1 MDNTYFLSQSSS
13 LTLVI
18 IISLI
23 FAVLGIYH
31 SKKFHGISNYLTANR
46 NIELF
51 SLTTSLVASALGAWI
66 LFGPVAAATWGGIG
80 AVIGYAL
87 GTAFPMI
94 FLIYF
99 GKKIRLEFPK
109 GSSLIEFMRKKFGK
123 SLFKLILLMTI
134 FYMFI
139 FLCAEVTAVAV
150 LINYLS
156 GTDLWITALIVLLA
170 TLTYTLYGGLRA
182 SIFTDNIQMIVI
194 GFLLLILILIIG
206 SSTGDNFSFALIKE
220 KNPQL
225 LSSSYIPSY
234 TAGLTFFIAVAATNL
249 FHQGN
254 WQRVYAAKD
263 YYTLKSALIISF
275 FIIVPIVFLMGF
287 VGMVSFSIDPS
298 ARADLGFFTLLLKE
312 QTEML
317 SLIIVILGLAL
328 TISTVDTLVNAISS
342 LFVVD
347 GKATFNLDKKTD
359 YLKISKYFIIFL
371 SLIAFGVASKGFDIL
386 YLFLLADLFCCAFVF
401 TGSFEDGTVFDT
413 NVGKDKPLVFQIGM
427 KEVIP
432 GFEQG
437 IVGANKGSK
446 RKIKIPSMLAY
457 GEKGAG
463 ELIPPNSN
471 LIFEFKILD
480 VLSPNYE
487 KIDSEKLENLINENA
502 VALDIRLDNQWKKT
516 GVIKGS
522 FQETAF
528 DINGKFNVYLMDKV
542 RALAGAESQGIEL
555 IFISHDGKTAE
566 ILGNAFAEDL
576 GFTNVYVLDGGIQ
589 SWIKSNKPLVSYN

>member
-1 MDNTYFLSQSSS
+1 MDKTYFIEQSTS

-18 IISLI
+18 VISLI

-31 SKKFHGISNYLTANR
+31 SKKFGGINNYLTANR
-46 NIELF
+46 NIGLF

-94 FLIYF
+94 FLIYL
-99 GKKIRLEFPK
+99 GKKIRNEFPK

-156 GTDLWITALIVLLA
+156 GTELWITALIVLIS

-194 GFLLLILILIIG
+194 GILLLTLISII
-206 SSTGDNFSFALIKE
+206 SSSSGNNFSFEFIE
-220 KNPQL
+220 NKNPQL

-254 WQRVYAAKD
+254 WQRVYAAKN
-263 YYTLKSALIISF
+263 YQTLKSSLIISF
-275 FIIVPIVFLMGF
+275 FIIIPIVFLMGF
-287 VGMVSFSIDPS
+287 IGMVSFSLDSSTRP
-298 ARADLGFFTLLLKE
+298 DLGFFTLLLKD
-312 QTEML
+312 QTELL
-317 SLIIVILGLAL
+317 SLLIIVLGLSL

-359 YLKISKYFIIFL
+359 YLKISKYFIVFL
-371 SLIAFGVASKGFDIL
+371 SLIVFGVASKGFDIL

-401 TGSFEDGTVFDT
+401 TVFYSFY
-413 NVGKDKPLVFQIGM
+413 
-427 KEVIP
+427 
-432 GFEQG
+432 
-437 IVGANKGSK
+437 NK
-446 RKIKIPSMLAY
+446 
-457 GEKGAG
+457 
-463 ELIPPNSN
+463 
-471 LIFEFKILD
+471 
-480 VLSPNYE
+480 
-487 KIDSEKLENLINENA
+487 INE
-502 VALDIRLDNQWKKT
+502 KT
-516 GVIKGS
+516 AYIAIIIG
-522 FQETAF
+522 
-528 DINGKFNVYLMDKV
+528 L
-542 RALAGAESQGIEL
+542 LAGFLMFPFPDFSKSLLVG
-555 IFISHDGKTAE
+555 
-566 ILGNAFAEDL
+566 
-576 GFTNVYVLDGGIQ
+576 VLM
-589 SWIKSNKPLVSYN
+589 SK

>member
-1 MDNTYFLSQSSS
+1 MDNTYFISQSTS

-31 SKKFHGISNYLTANR
+31 SKKFHGINNYLTANR
-46 NIELF
+46 NIGLF
-51 SLTTSLVASALGAWI
+51 SLTTSLVASALGAWV
-66 LFGPVAAATWGGIG
+66 LFGPAAAATWGGIG

-94 FLIYF
+94 FLIYL
-99 GKKIRLEFPK
+99 GKKIRSEFPK

-150 LINYLS
+150 LINYIS

-182 SIFTDNIQMIVI
+182 SIFTDNIQMIVVSV
-194 GFLLLILILIIG
+194 LLLIAVSYII
-206 SSTGDNFSFALIKE
+206 SFTGNTFSFDFINQ

-225 LSSSYIPSY
+225 LSSNYIPSY

-254 WQRVYAAKD
+254 WQRVYAAKN
-263 YYTLKSALIISF
+263 YQTLKKSLIISF
-275 FIIVPIVFLMGF
+275 FIIIPIVFFTGF
-287 VGMVSFSIDPS
+287 VGMVSFSIDPTN
-298 ARADLGFFTLLLKE
+298 RPDLGFFTLLLKE

-317 SLIIVILGLAL
+317 SLIIIVLGLAL

-347 GKATFNLDKKTD
+347 GKATFNFSKKTD
-359 YLKISKYFIIFL
+359 YLKLSKYFIILL
-371 SLIAFGVASKGFDIL
+371 SFIAFFIASKGFDIL

-401 TGSFEDGTVFDT
+401 TVFYSFY
-413 NVGKDKPLVFQIGM
+413 DK
-427 KEVIP
+427 K
-432 GFEQG
+432 
-437 IVGANKGSK
+437 
-446 RKIKIPSMLAY
+446 
-457 GEKGAG
+457 
-463 ELIPPNSN
+463 
-471 LIFEFKILD
+471 
-480 VLSPNYE
+480 
-487 KIDSEKLENLINENA
+487 INENTAYVSIIIGLIAGFLMFPFPDFSKSLLVGMMFPKEMFSPFILQSLLFLSFVVATFLPA
-502 VALDIRLDNQWKKT
+502 VILRIKK
-516 GVIKGS
+516 
-522 FQETAF
+522 
-528 DINGKFNVYLMDKV
+528 
-542 RALAGAESQGIEL
+542 
-555 IFISHDGKTAE
+555 
-566 ILGNAFAEDL
+566 
-576 GFTNVYVLDGGIQ
+576 
-589 SWIKSNKPLVSYN
+589 